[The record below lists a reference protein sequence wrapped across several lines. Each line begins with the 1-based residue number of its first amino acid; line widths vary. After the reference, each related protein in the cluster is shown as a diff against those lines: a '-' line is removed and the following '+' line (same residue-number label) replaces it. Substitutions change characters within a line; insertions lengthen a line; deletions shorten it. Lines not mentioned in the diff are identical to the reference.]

1 MNKPLDFIRRQ
12 LPLIGILL
20 LTVFVGAAAGLYFD
34 VPGRIQSAARA
45 KVAKPAAGHYSCPM
59 HPEIVSA
66 SPGKCPKCG
75 MALTLA
81 SEPQSAHAGR
91 GAAAEQTEPHGCC
104 AKSQSAGLNLPPGH
118 PPIPGQNAHAGCAHE
133 PESVPSAEKS
143 AK

>member
-1 MNKPLDFIRRQ
+1 MKFIGRH
-12 LPLIGILL
+12 LNLIGILML
-20 LTVFVGAAAGLYFD
+20 ATLVGAAAGLYWD
-34 VPGRIQSAARA
+34 APGRIQKAVRA
-45 KVAKPAAGHYSCPM
+45 KDINTSAGQYSCPM

-81 SEPQSAHAGR
+81 SEPQSAHAGC

-104 AKSQSAGLNLPPGH
+104 AKPQSAELNLPPGH

-133 PESVPSAEKS
+133 PETVPSAEKS
-143 AK
+143 SK